1 MKIEQKLTQMGIEL
15 PELDPAYDVETYG
28 KMIPHFNVGNIL
40 TLTAVPEID
49 GRIIHPGRVGE
60 AVSTEQGYE
69 AARMAGTQLLA
80 GLKLALDDL
89 DRVKRLLQ
97 TVNFVACAPEY
108 GEVHRVASGLTDLLA
123 EVLGE
128 RNGVGVRVA
137 VGVQRLA
144 GAICFETWAQFE
156 FD

>member
-1 MKIEQKLTQMGIEL
+1 MKIEQKLARMGIEL
-15 PELDPAYDVETYG
+15 PKLDPSYDVGTYG
-28 KMIPHFNVGNIL
+28 KMIPHFTVGNVL

-49 GRIIHPGRVGE
+49 GRIVHPGRVGE

-69 AARMAGTQLLA
+69 AARITGTHLLA
-80 GLKLALDDL
+80 GLELALDDL

-97 TVNFVACAPEY
+97 TVNFVACTPEY
-108 GEVHRVASGLTDLLA
+108 AEVHRVASGLTDLLA
-123 EVLGE
+123 EVYGE
-128 RNGVGVRVA
+128 RTGVGVRVA

-144 GAICFETWAQFE
+144 REICFETWAQFE

>member
-1 MKIEQKLTQMGIEL
+1 MALRDSDR
-15 PELDPAYDVETYG
+15 PG
-28 KMIPHFNVGNIL
+28 KMIPHFTVGNVL

-49 GRIIHPGRVGE
+49 GRIVHPGRVGE

-69 AARMAGTQLLA
+69 AARITGTHLLA
-80 GLKLALDDL
+80 GLELALDDL

-97 TVNFVACAPEY
+97 TVNFVACTPEY
-108 GEVHRVASGLTDLLA
+108 AEVHRVASGLTDLLA
-123 EVLGE
+123 EVYGE
-128 RNGVGVRVA
+128 RTGVGVRVA

-144 GAICFETWAQFE
+144 REICFETWAQFE

>member
-1 MKIEQKLTQMGIEL
+1 MKVEQRLRQIGIEL
-15 PELDPAYDVETYG
+15 PKLDPSYDVETYG
-28 KMIPHFNVGNIL
+28 KMIPHFSVGNVL

-49 GRIIHPGRVGE
+49 GRIIHPGRLGE
-60 AVSTEQGYE
+60 AVRTEQGYE
-69 AARMAGTQLLA
+69 AARIAGTHLLS

-108 GEVHRVASGLTDLLA
+108 AEVHSVASGLTDLLA
-123 EVLGE
+123 EVYGE
-128 RNGVGVRVA
+128 RTGVGVRVA

-144 GAICFETWAQFE
+144 GEICFETWAQFE